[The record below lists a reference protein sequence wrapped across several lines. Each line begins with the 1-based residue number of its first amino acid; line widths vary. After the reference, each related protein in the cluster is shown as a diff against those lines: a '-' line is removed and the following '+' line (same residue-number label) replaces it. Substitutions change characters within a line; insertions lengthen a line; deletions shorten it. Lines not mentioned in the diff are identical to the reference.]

1 MNAINMLEWRGFL
14 AHSLA
19 IENEAVERYTT
30 FAEQMDV
37 NNNPEVAELF
47 REMARLEALHAREIE
62 VQIGDQALPE
72 GASWDY
78 QWPHGDAP
86 EAVDFSDTHYLMTPY
101 QALTLVL
108 EAEQRA
114 VEFFETVER
123 RTDDEKVRKMA
134 AEFADEEREHV
145 DLVREWRERYPP
157 PARDWDD
164 DPDPPN
170 QLE

>member
-1 MNAINMLEWRGFL
+1 MTTINMLERPGFL
-14 AHSLA
+14 AYALA

-30 FAEQMDV
+30 FAGQMEV
-37 NNNPEVAELF
+37 TNNPEVAELF
-47 REMARLEALHAREIE
+47 YEMARLEELHAREIE
-62 VQIGDQALPE
+62 ARAGDEVLPD
-72 GASWDY
+72 ASAWDFE
-78 QWPHGDAP
+78 WPHGDSP

-114 VEFFETVER
+114 VDFFETVESST
-123 RTDDEKVRKMA
+123 TDEEVRAMA
-134 AEFADEEREHV
+134 AEFAEEERGHV
-145 DLVREWRERYPP
+145 ELVRKWRNRYPP
-157 PARDWDD
+157 PEKDWDH

>member
-1 MNAINMLEWRGFL
+1 MNRINMLERSGFL

-19 IENEAVERYTT
+19 IENDAVERYTT
-30 FAEQMDV
+30 FAEQMEV
-37 NNNPEVAELF
+37 TNNPEVAELF
-47 REMARLEALHAREIE
+47 REMARLEGLHAREIE
-62 VQIGDQALPE
+62 AKNGNQPLPD
-72 GASWDY
+72 GASWEFE
-78 QWPHGDAP
+78 WPHGDSP

-108 EAEQRA
+108 KAEQRA

-123 RTDDEKVRKMA
+123 ASTDKDVRKMA
-134 AEFADEEREHV
+134 AEFAREEREHV
-145 DLVREWRERYPP
+145 ELVLKWRQRYSPP
-157 PARDWDD
+157 DENWDD